1 MVRVVAGTE
10 SPAAQIVAALHDLV
24 ESTAWTLE
32 GLRAEGFDEGVV
44 AAVDALTKR
53 PGESYESLVARAGEN
68 ILAREV
74 KLADLADNIK
84 QTRRAADTEENRQ
97 RLARYR
103 RAVELLSTE
112 ERENV

>member
-1 MVRVVAGTE
+1 MIRVVAASE

-24 ESTAWTLE
+24 ESTGWTLDE
-32 GLRAEGFDEGVV
+32 LRAEGFDEDVV
-44 AAVDALTKR
+44 EAVDALTRR

-68 ILAREV
+68 ALAREV

-84 QTRRAADTEENRQ
+84 QSRRAADTQENRE

-103 RAVELLSTE
+103 RAVEVLSTE
-112 ERENV
+112 EPENV